1 MHIHDWYSHPANR
14 RRANRVSGAGTVVAA
29 ISAGLI
35 AGLSQHTNAEP
46 ASIPRHITDASLA
59 SSVTDDTD
67 NPPRPAPSGPP
78 RSVEPTPPTG
88 PALPAAPAATAA
100 PTPTAAQVAPV
111 QPAGSPRAAAG
122 DQSQILPPQPAP
134 TSARLGTPESTATIG
149 GTPGFH
155 PYVHNGPTGTAT
167 QTTSD
172 PHEIT
177 TITTTPATNPSAPR
191 ASERAQRRVDQLTP
205 IAVAPAT
212 GAREHNQRKNP
223 APTSEHDPDHRGT
236 DGDNP
241 GQDHATGT
249 TPDTTVGTAGGP
261 TGVSAYNPP
270 AATTAPSLAQDPA
283 ARDRIARAL
292 PPGFAPAPAV
302 VPTSPSGS
310 QAAPAVGTP
319 TTPVSGTQAGPPT
332 TATAVTGS
340 EDVPRSGG
348 QSQSAQPDSAAS
360 PSGALTQVA
369 CPAAVAN
376 ATCYQQAPT
385 STGSLSPGV
394 ETSGGAP
401 AATAPAAPIPT
412 SVNTARPAAPVTT
425 GTSQLPAPARSTS
438 SGDCQ
443 SSGNHTDLASGARSW
458 SELSQLISD
467 RIQDCL
473 DQGFANAGS
482 GWNNASGSSTTTSK
496 ASGGKSKGQKSSDT
510 KSSGSTKK
518 SSPDS
523 PDSDSSSG
531 SKKQNHKD

>member
-1 MHIHDWYSHPANR
+1 MHIHHWYSHPTNR

-78 RSVEPTPPTG
+78 RTVEPTPPTG
-88 PALPAAPAATAA
+88 PALPAAPASTAA

-111 QPAGSPRAAAG
+111 QPAGSPRGAAG
-122 DQSQILPPQPAP
+122 DQSQIFPAQPAP
-134 TSARLGTPESTATIG
+134 TSARLGTPESTAAIG
-149 GTPGFH
+149 GTHGFH

-167 QTTSD
+167 QTTTG
-172 PHEIT
+172 PHGTT
-177 TITTTPATNPSAPR
+177 TITTTPATNPTTPR
-191 ASERAQRRVDQLTP
+191 ASERAQRRIDELTP
-205 IAVAPAT
+205 LAVAPAT
-212 GAREHNQRKNP
+212 GTHEQNQRKNP
-223 APTSEHDPDHRGT
+223 APPSEHDPDQHGT
-236 DGDNP
+236 DNGDTEP
-241 GQDHATGT
+241 DQDLAT
-249 TPDTTVGTAGGP
+249 TPDTTVGTDSGP
-261 TGVSAYNPP
+261 TGVNAYNPP
-270 AATTAPSLAQDPA
+270 ATSTPSLAQDPA
-283 ARDRIARAL
+283 ARDRIARTL
-292 PPGFAPAPAV
+292 PPGFAPTSAP
-302 VPTSPSGS
+302 VPTSPSPG
-310 QAAPAVGTP
+310 QAAPAAGAPAGPSTTP
-319 TTPVSGTQAGPPT
+319 TTVTESENLPP
-332 TATAVTGS
+332 
-340 EDVPRSGG
+340 SGG
-348 QSQSAQPDSAAS
+348 QSQPAQTESAAG

-385 STGSLSPGV
+385 SRGSASPSLG
-394 ETSGGAP
+394 TSNGAP

-438 SGDCQ
+438 SGDRQ

-467 RIQDCL
+467 RLQDCL

-510 KSSGSTKK
+510 KSLGSTKK

-531 SKKQNHKD
+531 SKRQDHKD